1 MDYAENIVQLLAALV
16 ALLLC
21 LFRYISNKRRGWVY
35 AIVFFLCNLLSC
47 YYWTAFLIITG
58 DEPVVSD
65 LLTYTGWNAAFFV
78 LFLLLLHMKTP
89 EERRYFHPLMLL
101 PIPLN
106 TLQFTLYLP
115 YGSLLNNIYQVGI
128 CTLLAVFGLQGL
140 CWYRKKRY
148 EGAAKPYVSLAVL
161 LFAALEFGMWT
172 SSCMSGWLADLYYPC
187 SFLCS
192 ACYLLIAWAIG
203 RTYAEEGKAPSTTF
217 DRKYQNILKLSYLG
231 IVLIFS
237 VGGIVL
243 GLWMRDMLTD
253 RIQASSASG
262 VYDIIPIV
270 LFVISLVLVIFAVAV
285 IFVVYF
291 GQKAAENNE
300 LQEARRIAERSS
312 AAKSEFLA
320 NMSHE
325 IRTPINAVMGMN
337 EIIMRDSRQAR
348 DQLPDSTEEIRG
360 IFSDISGYAGII
372 ENAGKNLL
380 AIINDILD
388 ISKIEAG
395 KVEIREARYTLS
407 STLND
412 LCNMISLRARSKDL
426 EFRVNV
432 QEQLPDQLC
441 GDVLRVR
448 QVVLNILN
456 NAVKYTNRGSVT
468 LSVAGSISAA
478 RDQGQIVD
486 LIFSVK
492 DTGIGIRRED
502 LDRLFAK
509 FERISSAENSNV
521 EGTGLGLA
529 ITKTLLDMMGGSIRV
544 ESEFGK
550 GSVFTVTIPQKYVSP
565 EPIGNFRERFEKSAE
580 EAGVPDELFRATGA
594 RILVVDDTRMNLIV
608 AEGLLK
614 NTEMQID
621 TAESGSEALRL
632 TQAVLYD
639 VILMDQRMP
648 VMDGTEALHLIRK
661 QADGLNRS
669 TPVICLTAD
678 AISGAR
684 EQYLAQGFTDYLTKP
699 IDSSALRRML
709 MRYLP
714 AEKVI
719 LLGVR
724 GQSVA
729 PADGQF
735 AALQDAGFDVSRGL
749 FHSQQDA
756 ALYRSL
762 LREFANTA
770 GEKMQV
776 LQSDYEAG
784 AWKDYAIR
792 IHALKS
798 SAATIGAAELSRAA
812 ARLEDAVLHERNTVL
827 RQDHPAMLELCR
839 RTADAIRDFRDDPD
853 LFPAEN
859 DGVIEFPPADT

>member
-1 MDYAENIVQLLAALV
+1 MDYAENIVQLLTDLV

-106 TLQFTLYLP
+106 ALQFTLYLP
-115 YGSLLNNIYQVGI
+115 YGPLLNNIYQVGI
-128 CTLLAVFGLQGL
+128 CTLLAVFSLQGL
-140 CWYRKKRY
+140 CWYRKKQY
-148 EGAAKPYVSLAVL
+148 EGAAKPYISLAVL
-161 LFAALEFGMWT
+161 LFAAFEFGMWT

-192 ACYLLIAWAIG
+192 ACYLLLAWAIG

-243 GLWMRDMLTD
+243 GIWMRDMLTD

-412 LCNMISLRARSKDL
+412 LCNMISLRARSKGL
-426 EFRVNV
+426 EFSVNV

-521 EGTGLGLA
+521 EGTGLGLS

-565 EPIGNFRERFEKSAE
+565 EPIGNFRERFEKSAV
-580 EAGVPDELFRATGA
+580 EAGVPDELFRAPGA
-594 RILVVDDTRMNLIV
+594 RVLVVDDTRMNLTV

-614 NTEMQID
+614 NTEIQID

-632 TQAVLYD
+632 TQVVPYD

-661 QADGLNRS
+661 QAAGLNTG

-684 EQYLAQGFTDYLTKP
+684 
-699 IDSSALRRML
+699 
-709 MRYLP
+709 
-714 AEKVI
+714 
-719 LLGVR
+719 
-724 GQSVA
+724 
-729 PADGQF
+729 
-735 AALQDAGFDVSRGL
+735 
-749 FHSQQDA
+749 
-756 ALYRSL
+756 
-762 LREFANTA
+762 
-770 GEKMQV
+770 
-776 LQSDYEAG
+776 
-784 AWKDYAIR
+784 
-792 IHALKS
+792 
-798 SAATIGAAELSRAA
+798 
-812 ARLEDAVLHERNTVL
+812 
-827 RQDHPAMLELCR
+827 
-839 RTADAIRDFRDDPD
+839 
-853 LFPAEN
+853 
-859 DGVIEFPPADT
+859 